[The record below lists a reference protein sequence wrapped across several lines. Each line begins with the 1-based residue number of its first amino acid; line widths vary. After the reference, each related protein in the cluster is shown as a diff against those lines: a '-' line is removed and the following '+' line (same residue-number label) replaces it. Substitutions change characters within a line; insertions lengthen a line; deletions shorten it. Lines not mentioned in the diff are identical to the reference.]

1 MISLAIQVVN
11 NRLAFVLN
19 LLTFTYDFGFRSA
32 LLKTLILFSPVCSSL
47 QQMYFYFERFHFCLC
62 SERLVVVERWID
74 PWFPAQIYLRHKNMK
89 ISEQSSYPVT
99 SDLCLHYCKQARD
112 FRSLI
117 RSRCFGIWCSP
128 VGSVYVVERV
138 YNTFTIE
145 NYIELSIRSHFR
157 NDTSFLEFGICG
169 WSLQLIY
176 FSSDLWVLLIKW
188 LLENYIYVQIEINF
202 MFVLFACVRNTS

>member
-19 LLTFTYDFGFRSA
+19 VLTFTYDFGFRSA

-89 ISEQSSYPVT
+89 ISEQSSCPVT

-138 YNTFTIE
+138 YNISRLRT
-145 NYIELSIRSHFR
+145 
-157 NDTSFLEFGICG
+157 TS
-169 WSLQLIY
+169 SY
-176 FSSDLWVLLIKW
+176 
-188 LLENYIYVQIEINF
+188 LLEVTFEMTRASLSLGYVDDPCSWSSF
-202 MFVLFACVRNTS
+202 FRFVGLVN